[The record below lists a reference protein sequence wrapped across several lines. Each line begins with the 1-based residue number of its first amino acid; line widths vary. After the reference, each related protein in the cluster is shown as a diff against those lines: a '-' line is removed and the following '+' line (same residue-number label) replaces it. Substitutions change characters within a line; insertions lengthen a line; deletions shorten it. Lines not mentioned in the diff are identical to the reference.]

1 MVDDVLLVT
10 ALSVPNSIGYDL
22 SEGIAY
28 SVVKEPC
35 CCAAYYLYFLIVT
48 SYATFASKFQL
59 FPGIFLFTCF
69 NLIVLSKAK
78 SQEER

>member
-1 MVDDVLLVT
+1 MVDAVLLVT

-35 CCAAYYLYFLIVT
+35 RCAAHNLYFLIVT
-48 SYATFASKFQL
+48 SYAIFASKFQL
-59 FPGIFLFTCF
+59 FPGNFLFIAST
-69 NLIVLSKAK
+69 L
-78 SQEER
+78 